1 VNAPVQSLSH
11 RRRAA
16 SRRIGNHVAE
26 HAAVARLGGSNYGV
40 MCAEV
45 ARYVHRSER
54 CGKCD
59 GLGFVAPS
67 AESLAKLQ
75 RDIAKIRGSVP
86 DISEARSHEEER
98 RIRNA
103 VQHRQEQ
110 ERDLRRR
117 LERDS
122 VCSRCA
128 GTGFLEATEAPF
140 ARPDSMW
147 TTIRCSR
154 CRGGGEGER
163 LRELDGELVRE
174 EVSAGPGNTRH
185 TMEVVDRLLAAM
197 GFDRCATCER
207 CGGELLIVAIT
218 ARPTGSTR
226 SGRMPRGATDAGTE
240 IAVATDMEDLVDR
253 ARQFRANG
261 GAAELRELAEAMGFG
276 QRQPFQE
283 SINDLKRFRRAFDQL
298 QADERRATG

>member
-1 VNAPVQSLSH
+1 
-11 RRRAA
+11 
-16 SRRIGNHVAE
+16 
-26 HAAVARLGGSNYGV
+26 
-40 MCAEV
+40 
-45 ARYVHRSER
+45 
-54 CGKCD
+54 
-59 GLGFVAPS
+59 
-67 AESLAKLQ
+67 
-75 RDIAKIRGSVP
+75 
-86 DISEARSHEEER
+86 
-98 RIRNA
+98 
-103 VQHRQEQ
+103 
-110 ERDLRRR
+110 
-117 LERDS
+117 
-122 VCSRCA
+122 
-128 GTGFLEATEAPF
+128 
-140 ARPDSMW
+140 
-147 TTIRCSR
+147 
-154 CRGGGEGER
+154 
-163 LRELDGELVRE
+163 
-174 EVSAGPGNTRH
+174 
-185 TMEVVDRLLAAM
+185 MEVVDRLLAAM